1 MPPRKQ
7 KAEEDGPWPARVRL
21 MNLAAALW
29 WLGVTAY
36 VLYQFAAPDNKR
48 ARVFV
53 FEVTRN
59 VYNVTTNS
67 VVAEPLATISPLLL
81 MFGFGIMTCAFHL
94 ARFIMDA
101 RAYDQAVIHRS
112 DVTQFVEYAG
122 SSTLMLLA
130 ITLVTRV
137 SDIAT
142 LVPVMAGNVV
152 VMLLGA
158 AAEAQF
164 AKVERL
170 RRQGTPEKA
179 VCKRSWGLVLSG
191 MSWFLW
197 LAIWVPSGLSFF
209 SSIAA
214 APAASDIPTY
224 VWLIWLA
231 LFGMHLGFPS
241 LFTYRSIIDAVL
253 APVTDR
259 AQRVTRDMRV
269 LIFYIVLSIANKSM
283 LVALVT
289 YANMQ
294 LPDAFVNAATDLAVE
309 SGYAEL
315 SMHAF
320 FATGYIFVAL
330 LMVRLL
336 DRRLHVANKVD
347 LSGPMGPKLGLF
359 YLALDFVPAGWVMYQ
374 TVFDAGERAY
384 VPGLMLAIYIAT
396 QALYAPAYEDF
407 SVSRTRGGVMRWCI
421 LQVISLVAFGTMV
434 GWNFL
439 SPVWGTAMPWN
450 RIVGLVMGVVSLL
463 AQAIID
469 GVLVLKYMVQAVT
482 PKNPSLAPR
491 MSTNGERNVQGYAGS
506 GSYGRV

>member
-1 MPPRKQ
+1 MAPRPADKPPS
-7 KAEEDGPWPARVRL
+7 AGPWPARVRI
-21 MNLAAALW
+21 MNLVAAAW
-29 WLGVTAY
+29 WLAVTAY
-36 VLYQFAAPDNKR
+36 TVYQFADPGNKR
-48 ARVFV
+48 ARVFT

-59 VYNVTTNS
+59 VFNATTGA
-67 VVAEPLATISPLLL
+67 VVAEPLATVSPLLL
-81 MFGFGIMTCAFHL
+81 MFGFSIMTCAFHL

-101 RAYDQAVIHRS
+101 RSYDQAVVHRS

-130 ITLVTRV
+130 ITLITRV
-137 SDIAT
+137 SDIGT
-142 LVPVMAGNVV
+142 LVAVMAGNVV

-170 RRQGTPEKA
+170 RRDGTPKKA
-179 VCKRSWGLVLSG
+179 ACKRSWGIVLSG

-197 LAIWVPSGLSFF
+197 LAIWVPGGLSFF
-209 SSIAA
+209 SAIAA
-214 APAASDIPTY
+214 APAAADIPLY
-224 VWLIWLA
+224 VWLIWIG
-231 LFGMHLGFPS
+231 LFGLHLGFPA
-241 LFTYRSIIDAVL
+241 LFTYRSLVDAVF
-253 APVTDR
+253 APVKDDAAR
-259 AQRVTRDMRV
+259 IGRDMRV
-269 LIFYIVLSIANKSM
+269 LIAYIVLSVTNKSV

-294 LPDAFVNAATDLAVE
+294 LPTAFVDAATDLAAE

-320 FATGYIFVAL
+320 FAAGYAFAAFL
-330 LMVRLL
+330 LVRLL

-347 LSGPMGPKLGLF
+347 LSGPIGPKLGLL

-384 VPGLMLAIYIAT
+384 VPGLMLAVYIAT

-407 SVSRTRGGVMRWCI
+407 AVSKTRGGVMRWCI
-421 LQVISLVAFGTMV
+421 LQFVSLVAFGVMV

-450 RIVGLVMGVVSLL
+450 RVTGLVMGVVSLV
-463 AQAIID
+463 AQTSID
-469 GVLVLKYMVQAVT
+469 GVLVLKHMVQSVT
-482 PKNPSLAPR
+482 DKQPSSAPR
-491 MSTNGERNVQGYAGS
+491 MSTNGERNAVGYGAGA
-506 GSYGRV
+506 YGRV